1 MKGRKG
7 ILIPRNSKNRLVEIC
22 SSKTCL
28 GISKSLCVAGR
39 SITSESVTGNE
50 AKEIGRGRP

>member
-7 ILIPRNSKNRLVEIC
+7 ILIPRNGKNRLVEIC
-22 SSKTCL
+22 SSKMCL
-28 GISKSLCVAGR
+28 GVSKPLCVAGR

-50 AKEIGRGRP
+50 A